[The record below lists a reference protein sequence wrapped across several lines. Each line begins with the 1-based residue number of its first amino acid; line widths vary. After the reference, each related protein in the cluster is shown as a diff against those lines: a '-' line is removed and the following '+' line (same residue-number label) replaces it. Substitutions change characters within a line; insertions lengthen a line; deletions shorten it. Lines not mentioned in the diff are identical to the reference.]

1 MLLEGGVCRSELL
14 GRKSFEEGQPI
25 KHLRNK
31 EKTNQPTKKIKTKAK
46 TQTSKKELIELFLE
60 CFACQ

>member
-31 EKTNQPTKKIKTKAK
+31 EKTNQSTKKNILKDKNK
-46 TQTSKKELIELFLE
+46 SKNTNK
-60 CFACQ
+60 QK

>member
-25 KHLRNK
+25 KHLRNE
-31 EKTNQPTKKIKTKAK
+31 EKTNQSTKKNILKRKKQKQKHKQAK
-46 TQTSKKELIELFLE
+46 MS
-60 CFACQ
+60 

>member
-14 GRKSFEEGQPI
+14 GRKNFEEGQPI

-31 EKTNQPTKKIKTKAK
+31 EKTNQSTKKNILKRKKQKQKHKQAK
-46 TQTSKKELIELFLE
+46 MS
-60 CFACQ
+60 